1 MQDQGKTKKQLIDEL
16 KEMRLK
22 MAEYKAF
29 RATQLVI
36 PERNQVKDELREDE
50 QCFRTLFERHD
61 AVMLLIEPDSGAII
75 DANAAAAKYYGYSRD
90 TLRKMRIQE
99 INYLPPEEVLAERRR
114 AKQEERNHFVFPHR
128 LASGETRIVEVHSS
142 PIGVQGRTLL
152 FSIIHD
158 ITHRKR
164 AEDALRES
172 EGKYR
177 AVVDGAYEGIL
188 VAQDGKIRFVN
199 PSLCEM
205 VGFEVVELLDRPFTD
220 LFHPDDRDLV
230 LQRHY
235 RRLKGEKFESR
246 YSFRVIVKDGTE
258 RWFDIDSR
266 LISWGGEP
274 ASVVFLADVT
284 KQILMEYELK
294 KSEELY
300 QSLVENSFDGVFLQK
315 GPKIEFANSR
325 LYEMLGYS
333 KGELVGMDHWT
344 VYHRDDREIIPRR
357 FLAKMR
363 KEQVPNRY
371 EARLLRKD
379 GTSFHAEI
387 SAREVTVKGQPG
399 LQVWVRDITKQRR
412 SENVQR
418 RLAAAVEQS
427 AESII
432 VTDTHGNIEYVNPA
446 FESITGYT
454 RDEAIGRT
462 PGFLSSGT
470 HDQKFYRD
478 LWDVIARG
486 DVWRGAF
493 VNRRKDGTLYQEDCV
508 ISPVRDSLGK
518 LVNFVSIG
526 RDKTLE
532 IELRKQ
538 LFWAQKMEAIGTLT
552 GGIAH
557 DFNNLLQVVL
567 GYSELML
574 QIKKGNETDYSQ
586 LLHIHEAGKRGVD
599 LVQRLLTFSR
609 KIEPNLRPVNL
620 NQQVIEIEGLLSRT
634 IPKNIRIDLHLGAD
648 LESIRADPSQIG
660 QIIMN
665 LAVNARDAMSDGG
678 TLSVVTANVELDQ
691 EFCRRHL
698 GAKPGRYVSLNIS
711 DTGSGMDQETQL
723 HIFEPFF
730 TTKEVGKG
738 TGLGLA
744 TIYGIV
750 KLHDGYIICY
760 SEPEHGT
767 TFKIFFPA
775 ISFEREPQTKAEE
788 TLLRG
793 GSETILLVDDDTSVR
808 GWGTEILNSVGYK
821 VLTAT
826 NGKEALEIYQRGKE
840 RISLVILDL
849 IMPEMG
855 GKQFLTEILEINTK
869 ANVLLVS
876 GFPMDKQANSMLA
889 AGAKAFVQKP
899 FNAKQLLD
907 KIRQILDED

>member
-1 MQDQGKTKKQLIDEL
+1 
-16 KEMRLK
+16 
-22 MAEYKAF
+22 
-29 RATQLVI
+29 
-36 PERNQVKDELREDE
+36 
-50 QCFRTLFERHD
+50 
-61 AVMLLIEPDSGAII
+61 
-75 DANAAAAKYYGYSRD
+75 
-90 TLRKMRIQE
+90 
-99 INYLPPEEVLAERRR
+99 
-114 AKQEERNHFVFPHR
+114 
-128 LASGETRIVEVHSS
+128 
-142 PIGVQGRTLL
+142 
-152 FSIIHD
+152 
-158 ITHRKR
+158 
-164 AEDALRES
+164 
-172 EGKYR
+172 
-177 AVVDGAYEGIL
+177 
-188 VAQDGKIRFVN
+188 
-199 PSLCEM
+199 
-205 VGFEVVELLDRPFTD
+205 
-220 LFHPDDRDLV
+220 
-230 LQRHY
+230 
-235 RRLKGEKFESR
+235 
-246 YSFRVIVKDGTE
+246 
-258 RWFDIDSR
+258 
-266 LISWGGEP
+266 
-274 ASVVFLADVT
+274 
-284 KQILMEYELK
+284 
-294 KSEELY
+294 
-300 QSLVENSFDGVFLQK
+300 
-315 GPKIEFANSR
+315 
-325 LYEMLGYS
+325 
-333 KGELVGMDHWT
+333 ELVGMDHWT
-344 VYHRDDREIIPRR
+344 VYHRDDRETIPRR
-357 FLAKMR
+357 SLARMR

-379 GTSFHAEI
+379 GTSFQAEI
-387 SAREVTVKGQPG
+387 SAREVTVKGLPG

-418 RLAAAVEQS
+418 RLAAAVEQA

-454 RDEAIGRT
+454 RDEAIGKT
-462 PGFLSSGT
+462 PEILSSGS

-486 DVWRGAF
+486 DVWRGEF

-508 ISPVRDSLGK
+508 ISPVRDPLGK

-574 QIKKGNETDYSQ
+574 QSKTEGETDY
-586 LLHIHEAGKRGVD
+586 LHVRHIHDAGKRGAD
-599 LVQRLLTFSR
+599 LIQRLLTFSR
-609 KIEPNLRPVNL
+609 KIEPNLRPENL

-634 IPKNIRIDLHLGAD
+634 IPKTIKIDLHLGAD
-648 LESIRADPSQIG
+648 LKSIRADPSQIG

-665 LAVNARDAMSDGG
+665 LAVNARDAMLDGG
-678 TLSVVTANVELDQ
+678 TLSVETANVELDQ

-698 GAKPGRYVSLNIS
+698 GAKPGRYVSLTIS
-711 DTGSGMDQETQL
+711 DTGHGMDQETQL

-744 TIYGIV
+744 MVYGIV

-793 GSETILLVDDDTSVR
+793 GSETILLVDDDNSVR
-808 GWGTEILNSVGYK
+808 DWGAEVLSSVGYK
-821 VLTAT
+821 IITAA
-826 NGKEALEIYQRGKE
+826 NGKDALEIYQKDRE

-849 IMPEMG
+849 IMPKMD
-855 GKQFLTEILEINTK
+855 GKQFLTEILEIDTK
-869 ANVLLVS
+869 ANVLVVS
-876 GFPMDKQANSMLA
+876 GFPVDRQANSMLA

-907 KIRQILDED
+907 KIHQILDED